1 MIRFVLALIL
11 LLCAVPLLVVR
22 PAPRLTAPDAKGRRV
37 PALPP
42 LPTRRLGLGL
52 LAAGLLILLLSTLRV
67 VGATSIGI
75 PVTFGTVGEPLPAG
89 IHLVAPW
96 TDITVLDL
104 RLTEYTMTRAPAE
117 GSIGGDDSIEVIS
130 RDQGRLTVDATVRYA
145 IDPGQARDIFRR
157 LGTTDE
163 QFQAKALRPE
173 SRSAI
178 REAASRFGAIELL
191 AERRAEYAE
200 IVEQDIRERLEPLG
214 IIVDTVALRDVTP
227 SPELQAAADAKLQQ
241 EQANER
247 AQLELAE
254 AEARAEI
261 RRTEAQGEADANRI
275 LSESLTPEL
284 LQRLQIEA
292 YDEGSVFVVP
302 QGGADLLLQPPA
314 PGAASP
320 EGGG

>member
-11 LLCAVPLLVVR
+11 LLVSVPLLVLR
-22 PAPRLTAPDAKGRRV
+22 PGPRAQPADGKGRRV
-37 PALPP
+37 PAVPS

-104 RLTEYTMTRAPAE
+104 RLTEYTMTRAAAE
-117 GSIGGDDSIEVIS
+117 GSVGGDDSIEVIS

-145 IDPGQARDIFRR
+145 IDPEQVRDIYRR

-163 QFQAKALRPE
+163 QFQAKAIRPE

-178 REAASRFGAIELL
+178 REAASQFGAIELL
-191 AERRAEYAE
+191 AERRADYADM
-200 IVEQDIRERLEPLG
+200 VEQDIRERLEPLG
-214 IIVDTVALRDVTP
+214 IIVDAVALRDVTP

-254 AEARAEI
+254 AEARADI

-314 PGAASP
+314 PGAATAE
-320 EGGG
+320 EGG